1 MLWGSLF
8 TAVPIIAIIVE
19 VLFGPGW
26 IASVEEGG
34 GEGLSFRALG
44 ASRDYLHRPPK
55 AATSLS

>member
-19 VLFGPGW
+19 VLFGRGW

-34 GEGLSFRALG
+34 ARAFHLE
-44 ASRDYLHRPPK
+44 L
-55 AATSLS
+55 

>member
-34 GEGLSFRALG
+34 ARAFHLE
-44 ASRDYLHRPPK
+44 L
-55 AATSLS
+55 